1 MQADLFR
8 LDGRVAIV
16 TGASAGIGAASAL
29 ALARAGADVVI
40 GARREDTLARVA
52 DEVATLGRQ
61 AVVVAGDLCD
71 VAALPPLIE
80 AAIERLGRL
89 DILVNNVGGWPPRP
103 LMASSP
109 GFLERAFHWNV
120 SIGYELSRLAV
131 PHMLAGDGGSIINIS
146 SAMSRLTD
154 RGFVA
159 YGTAK
164 AALSHMTRL
173 LAVELAPR
181 IRVNAVAPG
190 AIETE
195 SLAQV
200 MDDDVRQTMIAATP
214 LRRLGQPQDVAM
226 AILYLASPAAGF
238 VTGKVLEVDGGT
250 EAPPMSLG
258 LQDL

>member
-1 MQADLFR
+1 VQADLFR

-29 ALARAGADVVI
+29 ALAGAGADVVV
-40 GARREDTLARVA
+40 GARREDALRRVA
-52 DEVATLGRQ
+52 EDIESLGRR
-61 AVVVAGDLCD
+61 AVVVAGDLSD
-71 VAALPPLIE
+71 LAALPPLIE
-80 AAIERLGRL
+80 AATGQLGRL

-103 LMASSP
+103 LMQSSP
-109 GFLERAFHWNV
+109 GFLERAFHLNV

-131 PHMLAGDGGSIINIS
+131 PHMLAGDGGSIVNIS

-154 RGFVA
+154 RGLIA

-190 AIETE
+190 AVETE

-200 MDDDVRQTMIAATP
+200 MGDNVRETMIAATP
-214 LRRLGQPQDVAM
+214 LRRIGRPEDVAM
-226 AILYLASPAAGF
+226 AIVYLASPASGF

-250 EAPPMSLG
+250 EAPLLSPG
-258 LQDL
+258 LPDM